1 MQEHEFYNLHRWDFS
16 RDVGEAL
23 TRQLVLHLRLEHGMR
38 MRDIARRLGI
48 SQGEVSRIVSDHRR
62 P

>member
-1 MQEHEFYNLHRWDFS
+1 MQEHEFYNLHRWDSS
-16 RDVGEAL
+16 RDVSEAL
-23 TRQLVLHLRLEHGMR
+23 TRQLVLHLRLDHGMR